1 MLKLLSVLILVACA
15 QSAIVEAEETT
26 LEVPTWEN
34 LIKCLNEVKP
44 LFPHIKKMIYSV
56 KTRDFQTALAELQI
70 ILKDGK
76 TAIETCIGLIKVENL
91 QFVIPAWL
99 VPILIDL
106 GWSIL
111 KELGILGIEW
121 MRPHIIAW
129 LKKHKR

>member
-1 MLKLLSVLILVACA
+1 
-15 QSAIVEAEETT
+15 
-26 LEVPTWEN
+26 
-34 LIKCLNEVKP
+34 
-44 LFPHIKKMIYSV
+44 MIFAV

-91 QFVIPAWL
+91 QFLIPAWL

-111 KELGILGIEW
+111 KELGRMGIEW